1 MCYLTA
7 MNWDLLF
14 SKYIYYLNFVINIG
28 LFISCNI
35 TNSYIVVYLVGNIVN
50 IYCLITH
57 SWLNIKSFDYKMKHL
72 SRSSEHMYILSQT
85 HYLSGYL
92 ISLQN
97 SRSLLYLIYQVYK
110 LGRNV
115 SATLSLLSLGLER
128 KVKCN
133 NGYFINGYV
142 FYTEEYE

>member
-1 MCYLTA
+1 LVELYRVAPLI
-7 MNWDLLF
+7 DLEENSNF
-14 SKYIYYLNFVINIG
+14 YVFDNISVDVDAEELN
-28 LFISCNI
+28 
-35 TNSYIVVYLVGNIVN
+35 VVLSSNEQAP
-50 IYCLITH
+50 
-57 SWLNIKSFDYKMKHL
+57 FDYKMKNL

-142 FYTEEYE
+142 FYTKEYE